1 MPSQAERRE
10 KTRTNLIQAAR
21 LFFAENGFEE
31 THTGDILEE
40 VGVSR
45 GAMYHHFATKKDMF
59 EAVFIHESEE
69 TIARANKGLKA
80 SDSPLEDL
88 IQSCFRW
95 LKVVQDPVSA
105 AILLDQGPK
114 VLGWQRARDLESKS
128 SLDLMRR
135 GLARSIEAG
144 EIAVPSVELTA
155 RILNAIMAEAAL
167 AHLFGQ
173 PKTSRQTQEAN
184 IRLFIEGLKSS

>member
-10 KTRTNLIQAAR
+10 KTRAKLIQSAR
-21 LFFAENGFEE
+21 SFFANHGFDD

-40 VGVSR
+40 AGVSR

-59 EAVFIHESEE
+59 EAVFVHESEA
-69 TIARANKGLKA
+69 TITLANKGLKP

-88 IQSCFRW
+88 IQSCLRW
-95 LKVVQDPVSA
+95 LKVVQDPTSA

-114 VLGWQRARDLESKS
+114 VLGWQKARDLESES

-135 GLARSIEAG
+135 GLERAFKAKEIE
-144 EIAVPSVELTA
+144 IQSLELTA
-155 RILNAIMAEAAL
+155 RILNAIVAEAAL
-167 AHLFGQ
+167 AHLYGE
-173 PKTSRQTQEAN
+173 PKTSKQTQEAT
-184 IRLFIEGLKSS
+184 IRLFIEGLKR